1 MYMRRKDS
9 ARKDRSTDILPTR
22 MTLLQRAQLSQDAGV
37 WNELL
42 RYYEP
47 FIRKILLRMGL
58 RGADFKDAQQEVLLK
73 LWKGLSCYKRDEKH
87 ARFRNWLSTL
97 IRNAAIDWIKK
108 QRHNRHKLPLNE
120 EVQNA
125 LHPEQPEAERI
136 IEKEWQRHIVEL
148 AMEHLKD
155 VFSGNAFEVFA
166 LSLKGMS
173 GKKIAAQLG
182 IRKESVYV
190 LRSRVKV
197 RLRQE
202 ITRLRMELE
211 GGCVD
216 E

>member
-1 MYMRRKDS
+1 MKRGEVERN
-9 ARKDRSTDILPTR
+9 RFTDILPTR
-22 MTLLQRAQLSQDAGV
+22 MTLLQRAQVSQDATA
-37 WNELL
+37 WDELL

-47 FIRKILLRMGL
+47 FILKILLRMGL
-58 RGADFKDAQQEVLLK
+58 RGANLQDAQQEVLLK
-73 LWKGLSCYKRDEKH
+73 LWKGLSSYTREKH

-97 IRNAAIDWIKK
+97 IRNAALDWIRK
-108 QRHNRHKLPLNE
+108 QRYDRKKVPLNE
-120 EVQNA
+120 EILNA
-125 LHPEQPEAERI
+125 LPPEQSEAERI
-136 IEKEWQRHIVEL
+136 IEKEWQRHIVGL
-148 AMEHLKD
+148 AMEHLKE

-166 LSLKGMS
+166 LSLNGMS
-173 GKKIAAQLG
+173 GEEIAEKLG

-202 ITRLRMELE
+202 IRRLRKELE